1 MAKVKVSSH
10 RLIIETGR
18 WSNQIHFQLPKVSLS
33 CIIVYNEYHLTIECN
48 SYNDVITL

>member
-18 WSNQIHFQLPKVSLS
+18 WLNQIHFQLLKVRLS
-33 CIIVYNEYHLTIECN
+33 FAILYNEYHLTIECN